1 MNNLKDSVGAEMRM
15 VQAENSDDDCLSRWF
30 AVDDPF
36 GLHARNAALFVKT
49 VSNYDV
55 KVIVSKKKGRAVNGR
70 SIMNLLTLDI
80 PRGEKFQ
87 VIVEGPEAAATL
99 DALDHFFSGEA
110 NQSKQGGH
118 PFPVF
123 SMSLAAGLTQ
133 QGSALISA

>member
-1 MNNLKDSVGAEMRM
+1 MNNAKESVGSEMRM
-15 VQAENSDDDCLSRWF
+15 VQAGNSDDSCLSRWF
-30 AVDDPF
+30 VVDDPF

-49 VSNYDV
+49 VSEYNV

-87 VIVEGPEAAATL
+87 VIVEGPEAAETL
-99 DALDHFFSGEA
+99 NALDRFFSGEA
-110 NQSKQGGH
+110 SQSNQGSS

-123 SMSLAAGLTQ
+123 SMSLDAGLTQ
-133 QGSALISA
+133 HGSALISA